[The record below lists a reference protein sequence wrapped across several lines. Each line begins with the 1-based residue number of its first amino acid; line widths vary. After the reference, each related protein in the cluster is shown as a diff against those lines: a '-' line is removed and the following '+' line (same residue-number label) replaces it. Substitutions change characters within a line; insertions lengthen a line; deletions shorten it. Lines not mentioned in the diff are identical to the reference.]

1 MGKTGKNSWED
12 MHYWDLSQKST
23 FGTAIVLWPIVF
35 YIPELG
41 FNITQ
46 FYSLLNSQVGS
57 PKTFDHSYT
66 KNWFIVVWQKE
77 NNFPISRRR
86 KMVHCRFPNS
96 FTKKWQFTSLVS
108 CHGEKRHHSY
118 EVCTIVT
125 SEIIHIENVHY

>member
-1 MGKTGKNSWED
+1 
-12 MHYWDLSQKST
+12 MHHWDLSQKST
-23 FGTAIVLWPIVF
+23 FGTAFVLWPIVF

-96 FTKKWQFTSLVS
+96 FTKKMTIYFS
-108 CHGEKRHHSY
+108 GELPWRKKATFLWSMHHSY
-118 EVCTIVT
+118 KWNYTYWKCALLRNDPKKSI
-125 SEIIHIENVHY
+125 NM